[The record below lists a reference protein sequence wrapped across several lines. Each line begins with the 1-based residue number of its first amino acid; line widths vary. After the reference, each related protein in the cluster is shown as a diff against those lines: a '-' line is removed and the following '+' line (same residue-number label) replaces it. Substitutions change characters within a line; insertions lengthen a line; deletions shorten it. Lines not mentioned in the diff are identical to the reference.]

1 MYGNYGKCWELWKM
15 EKLLSK
21 IDERIDISIGT
32 VGVIRTMGTKEN
44 GKTS

>member
-1 MYGNYGKCWELWKM
+1 M

-44 GKTS
+44 GKTSIKTLMKVEK